1 MNILFVCTGNTCR
14 SPMAAALMK
23 GKYEAEYVLSAGIFA
38 YNGSGAAPQAIA
50 ALEEVG
56 INAPHQSQSVTR
68 ELLEWADLV
77 LTMTTGHKNSLIMQ
91 YPDYQNKYFTLK
103 EYTADTDKEVWTH
116 LKKLHAELETGQATL
131 SAERKAELLAEIGT
145 LESKIVDYDIS
156 DPFGGPIELYR
167 ETLKELDQHLGLL
180 SEKLKRQ

>member
-23 GKYEAEYVLSAGIFA
+23 EKYGEADVLSAGIFA

-56 INAPHQSQSVTR
+56 IAAPHQSQNVTP

-77 LTMTTGHKNSLIMQ
+77 LTMTTGHKQSLIMQ
-91 YPDYQNKYFTLK
+91 YPGYQNKYFTLK
-103 EYTADTDKEVWTH
+103 EYTAETDKEVWTH
-116 LKKLHAELETGQATL
+116 LKKLQTELETEQATL
-131 SAERKAELLAEIGT
+131 SAERKAELLAEIGK
-145 LESKIVDYDIS
+145 LESKLINYDIS

-167 ETLKELDQHLGLL
+167 ETLKELDRHLGLL
-180 SEKLKRQ
+180 SDKLKRQ